1 MGCGAS
7 APAAAAAPVGTGG
20 ALNQNGA
27 AGGAAKQAAKVGGPP
42 TSKYPRARK
51 GSVEAELEAMDYDVT
66 MVVDVES
73 WLQSLQLAE
82 YWPVFEAAGY
92 DDLETVMDMSEAD
105 IQNDLK
111 IEKVGH
117 VRKLVKKVAELKA
130 SNGKR
135 SVGNISLADVG
146 SPKSAAS
153 PATPA
158 IRMRKGSVEQEIE
171 ALDADGPITELTGSD
186 NDGASPSPATT
197 SVHPKARRTSVE
209 EIDDA
214 EDLDVD
220 GAASSKAAP
229 RARKGSVE
237 AEIEAMDAPL
247 GEFGGG
253 DDNEEDPIPG
263 ASIAS
268 APALARAGSASTA
281 NINLSDLDHIG
292 TLGVGTFSRVKMV
305 RIKGT
310 SETYALKIMKK
321 TVIEM
326 RKQKEHVMNEKHI
339 MQEMSGHPFL
349 LQLKTT
355 FKDSVYLYML
365 LELCQGGELFLR
377 LLEEQTLS
385 EEATRFYAGNIV
397 LALEA
402 LHAKDNIYRDLKPEN
417 ILLDTM
423 GYVKIGDFGFA
434 KKVADRTFT
443 RCGTPEYVSPEMLG
457 RAGHNKGTDYWSLG
471 IFLYEC
477 LHGTTPFAAKNYL
490 STYKKI
496 AAYSKHGKLKW
507 HTELSPSVQTLIQ
520 GMLHPKP
527 QHRLGNTTG
536 GIDELKGHEWFRPV
550 DWDLLLQKKLKAPF
564 IPTIK
569 DSTDLTYFHPEDG
582 HHITD
587 KEEGDEY
594 IGDGSWFETF

>member
-1 MGCGAS
+1 MGVPLHLPRVDMGCGTS

-186 NDGASPSPATT
+186 NDGASPSPAAT

-268 APALARAGSASTA
+268 APALARAGSASTVSTAFITHCLSSIRGCAANGWHTDGAFDILRQA

-477 LHGTTPFAAKNYL
+477 LHGYGP
-490 STYKKI
+490 
-496 AAYSKHGKLKW
+496 
-507 HTELSPSVQTLIQ
+507 
-520 GMLHPKP
+520 
-527 QHRLGNTTG
+527 
-536 GIDELKGHEWFRPV
+536 
-550 DWDLLLQKKLKAPF
+550 
-564 IPTIK
+564 
-569 DSTDLTYFHPEDG
+569 FHPLV
-582 HHITD
+582 
-587 KEEGDEY
+587 
-594 IGDGSWFETF
+594 WLLRPQQRR